1 MNNAVAVN
9 ETKQPEGLKVFS
21 ISMFFE
27 RYGFYLIQ
35 ALLVLYLVRV
45 FRTDDV
51 NAYNILGSFI
61 AICYIMPLLGGF
73 IADKFWG
80 LRKSIFIGAVIE
92 GIGLLLLLIPGMFA
106 LITGLATIA
115 IGMGLLKPSAS
126 SLIGF
131 LYKKNDPRQDSG
143 YTIFYMAFNGGVI
156 LATFLSG
163 FLVRYIG
170 WKATFLTGAVA
181 LAITYLVYYFGF
193 IKYKLKDL
201 GPNIASTFK
210 GNAISFIL
218 IIAAIILGFVIL
230 KYELLAR
237 IAFIGVTIA
246 VIGIFIHSIIKAEK
260 SYKTKLVAFFILLVI
275 STVYWALYMQMFLSI
290 TLFIDSV
297 VNKNFLG
304 IAIPTPAFTAIQS
317 FGIIVFGF
325 PVAKLWISLSKTK
338 FSPSLPMKFGI
349 GMILLTL
356 SFAMLALG
364 TQFVGPT
371 GLVYAAWIVLV
382 YLIMAVSEL
391 SLSPIGLSMV
401 NVLVPAKMNGMM
413 MGINLLTIGL
423 GGKIAGL
430 LAGIANVP
438 KNLISDST
446 AILNIYSNAFNVYL
460 LIVAICTV
468 VALLLVPYIKKKM
481 V

>member
-9 ETKQPEGLKVFS
+9 ETKQPKGLKVFYLS
-21 ISMFFE
+21 IFFE
-27 RYGFYLIQ
+27 RYGFYIIQ
-35 ALLVLYLVRV
+35 GLLVLYLVNFFQTR
-45 FRTDDV
+45 DDL
-51 NAYNILGSFI
+51 AYNILGSFI

-73 IADKFWG
+73 IADKYWG
-80 LRKSIFIGAVIE
+80 LRKSIYIGAVLE
-92 GIGLLLLLIPGMFA
+92 CLGLLLLLVPGMFA
-106 LITGLATIA
+106 LILGLATIA

-143 YTIFYMAFNGGVI
+143 YTIFYMVFNIGII

-181 LAITYLVYYFGF
+181 MVITYLIFYFGS
-193 IKYKLKDL
+193 IKYNLRDL

-210 GNAISFIL
+210 GNFISFALVITAIL
-218 IIAAIILGFVIL
+218 LGYAIL
-230 KYELLAR
+230 KYEILAR
-237 IAFIGVTIA
+237 IGFIGVTLA
-246 VIGIFIHSIIKAEK
+246 VIGIFIYNIIKAEK
-260 SYKTKLVAFFILLVI
+260 EYKTKLIAFFIMIVI

-290 TLFIDSV
+290 TLFIDNA
-297 VNKNFLG
+297 VNKNFFG
-304 IAIPTPAFTAIQS
+304 IAIPTPAFTAIES
-317 FGIIVFGF
+317 FGIIAFGY
-325 PVAKLWISLSKTK
+325 PVAKLWIWLSKTK

-349 GMILLTL
+349 GMVLLSL
-356 SFAMLALG
+356 SFGALALG
-364 TQFVGPT
+364 TQFVGPN
-371 GLVYAAWIVLV
+371 GLVFAAWIVLA

-391 SLSPIGLSMV
+391 ALSPVGLSMV
-401 NVLVPAKMNGMM
+401 NVLVPPKINGMM
-413 MGINLLTIGL
+413 MGIFLLTIGL

-430 LAGIANVP
+430 LAGIASVP
-438 KNLISDST
+438 EELTSDST
-446 AILNIYSNAFNVYL
+446 AILNIYGNAFNIYFV
-460 LIVAICTV
+460 IIAVCTV